1 MEKNSVK
8 VNIAGVDYSLRTDES
23 VELTLEL
30 AKEINAKINEIKNE
44 NPFISTSQIA
54 VLIALEYGCNCKKA
68 EKRTEELRA
77 DMKNY
82 LEDTAKAQ
90 SERDFYKREIDRMK
104 ADAKAKSNQ
113 INLFSEDE

>member
-1 MEKNSVK
+1 M
-8 VNIAGVDYSLRTDES
+8 
-23 VELTLEL
+23 
-30 AKEINAKINEIKNE
+30 
-44 NPFISTSQIA
+44 
-54 VLIALEYGCNCKKA
+54 LIALEYGCNCKKA
-68 EKRTEELRA
+68 EKKTEELRA

-113 INLFSEDE
+113 INLFSEEQ

>member
-8 VNIAGVDYSLRTDES
+8 INIAGVDYSLRTDES
-23 VELTLEL
+23 VEFTMEL
-30 AKEINAKINEIKNE
+30 AKEINSKINEIKTE

-68 EKRTEELRA
+68 EKKTEELRA

-82 LEDTAKAQ
+82 LEEVELGKYLQTLHHQNDIFPAMFLK
-90 SERDFYKREIDRMK
+90 F
-104 ADAKAKSNQ
+104 
-113 INLFSEDE
+113 

>member
-8 VNIAGVDYSLRTDES
+8 INIAGVDYSLRTDES
-23 VELTLEL
+23 VELTMEL
-30 AKEINAKINEIKNE
+30 AKEIDSKINEIRTE

-54 VLIALEYGCNCKKA
+54 VLIALEYGCNCKKT
-68 EKRTEELRA
+68 EKKTEELRA

-113 INLFSEDE
+113 INLFSEEQ